1 MEIRRCC
8 YRWRGRCMSVLVLE
22 GNQFFLIDIE
32 HENSGVRH
40 WGVYESHRL
49 SQSKAKQFEGRCA
62 EKLDDKGKSNN
73 DVLNFSDI
81 YALVKMNPEKN
92 IVQPLLVI
100 SFAFV
105 KYMPHKAN
113 IWGIKFDTA
122 KQVWKHR
129 IVSWTA
135 LLSVFLIRPLHAC
148 CYTPLFAHKWYTY
161 QTEREGGFSLL

>member
-1 MEIRRCC
+1 
-8 YRWRGRCMSVLVLE
+8 MSVLVLE

-81 YALVKMNPEKN
+81 YALVEMNPEKN
-92 IVQPLLVI
+92 FGRPLLELE
-100 SFAFV
+100 FAFV
-105 KYMPHKAN
+105 K
-113 IWGIKFDTA
+113 
-122 KQVWKHR
+122 
-129 IVSWTA
+129 
-135 LLSVFLIRPLHAC
+135 
-148 CYTPLFAHKWYTY
+148 
-161 QTEREGGFSLL
+161 